1 MGRFEGKVALVT
13 GSGSGIGKAIVDGL
27 IAEGGSVVGL
37 DLKPGDEVERY
48 VPVEGDVTDVADVAG
63 AVAAAVER
71 FGALHLGFNVAGAS
85 RAGAVL
91 EQSEEDW
98 DFTVDLVL
106 KGVFL
111 ATQHEARAIRDAGGG
126 AIVNISSLNA
136 HVPMWFGA
144 AYSSAKAGVEMFSKN
159 AALELGGAGI
169 RVNAILPG
177 LIATPLTTGFTD
189 APEMMADF
197 ESKIVAGRAGT
208 PEEIARP
215 TLFLA
220 SEDAAYITGTSLVV
234 DGGWEITGYPNLSR
248 YLQA

>member
-1 MGRFEGKVALVT
+1 M
-13 GSGSGIGKAIVDGL
+13 
-27 IAEGGSVVGL
+27 VGP

-48 VPVEGDVTDVADVAG
+48 VPVGGDVTDAADVAG
-63 AVAAAVER
+63 AVAKAVEK
-71 FGALHLGFNVAGAS
+71 FGALHPGFNVAGAS
-85 RAGAVL
+85 RAGTVL

-169 RVNAILPG
+169 RVNAALR
-177 LIATPLTTGFTD
+177 L
-189 APEMMADF
+189 
-197 ESKIVAGRAGT
+197 
-208 PEEIARP
+208 
-215 TLFLA
+215 
-220 SEDAAYITGTSLVV
+220 
-234 DGGWEITGYPNLSR
+234 
-248 YLQA
+248 